1 MKVEE
6 IERLLAEFYEGNT
19 TESQEEA
26 LRDYFRTTEVPE
38 HLLKDKEIFLSLYQA
53 ADRDVEV
60 PAGLGDKLS
69 LLIDEKAEEEQRF
82 FRPNNAKRNWRWIG
96 GIAATVLLLIGIGY
110 GVDRLGNDVCPP
122 TPQDTFSDPEEAY
135 RVLQATLLE
144 VSTNLNQ
151 GIAQIKETQV
161 DMKKSESGSKKR
173 NTKINGYETQ
183 QNFIGRCVAAAT
195 PALPGAEKHIQ
206 YL

>member
-38 HLLKDKEIFLSLYQA
+38 HLQKDKEIFLSLNQG

-69 LLIDEKAEEEQRF
+69 RLIDEKAEEEQRF
-82 FRPNNAKRNWRWIG
+82 FRP
-96 GIAATVLLLIGIGY
+96 
-110 GVDRLGNDVCPP
+110 
-122 TPQDTFSDPEEAY
+122 
-135 RVLQATLLE
+135 
-144 VSTNLNQ
+144 
-151 GIAQIKETQV
+151 
-161 DMKKSESGSKKR
+161 KKR
-173 NTKINGYETQ
+173 NAKINDYETQ
-183 QNFIGRCVAAAT
+183 QDFIGRCAADAP
-195 PALPGAEKHIQ
+195 PALPGAEKYIQ
-206 YL
+206 YV

>member
-38 HLLKDKEIFLSLYQA
+38 HLQKDKEIFLSLNQG

-69 LLIDEKAEEEQRF
+69 RLMKRLKK
-82 FRPNNAKRNWRWIG
+82 NNVSSDLTNPDVTGAG
-96 GIAATVLLLIGIGY
+96 
-110 GVDRLGNDVCPP
+110 LG
-122 TPQDTFSDPEEAY
+122 
-135 RVLQATLLE
+135 VLQ
-144 VSTNLNQ
+144 Q
-151 GIAQIKETQV
+151 P
-161 DMKKSESGSKKR
+161 
-173 NTKINGYETQ
+173 YW
-183 QNFIGRCVAAAT
+183 
-195 PALPGAEKHIQ
+195 
-206 YL
+206 

>member
-38 HLLKDKEIFLSLYQA
+38 HLQRIKKFFFSLNQG

-69 LLIDEKAEEEQRF
+69 RLIDEKAEEEQRF
-82 FRPNNAKRNWRWIG
+82 FRPNKSRRNWRWIG
-96 GIAATVLLLIGIGY
+96 SVAATILVIIGIGY
-110 GVDRLGNDVCPP
+110 GVENLGKMCVRPHRRIH
-122 TPQDTFSDPEEAY
+122 SLI
-135 RVLQATLLE
+135 R
-144 VSTNLNQ
+144 
-151 GIAQIKETQV
+151 
-161 DMKKSESGSKKR
+161 KKLIRFCK
-173 NTKINGYETQ
+173 
-183 QNFIGRCVAAAT
+183 
-195 PALPGAEKHIQ
+195 PL
-206 YL
+206 

>member
-38 HLLKDKEIFLSLYQA
+38 HLQKDKEIFLSLNQG

-69 LLIDEKAEEEQRF
+69 RLIDEKADEEQRF
-82 FRPNNAKRNWRWIG
+82 FSPNKSKRNWRWIG

-161 DMKKSESGSKKR
+161 DMKKVNQEVKK
-173 NTKINGYETQ
+173 E
-183 QNFIGRCVAAAT
+183 
-195 PALPGAEKHIQ
+195 IQ
-206 YL
+206 R

>member
-38 HLLKDKEIFLSLYQA
+38 HLQKDKEIFLSLNQG
-53 ADRDVEV
+53 ADSDVEV

-69 LLIDEKAEEEQRF
+69 RLIDEKAEEEQRF
-82 FRPNNAKRNWRWIG
+82 FRPNKSRRNWRWIG
-96 GIAATVLLLIGIGY
+96 SVAATILVIIGIGY
-110 GVDRLGNDVCPP
+110 GVENLGKDVCPP

-135 RVLQATLLE
+135 QVLQATLIE

-151 GIAQIKETQV
+151 GIAQVKETQM
-161 DMKKSESGSKKR
+161 DMKKVNQEVKKEMQR
-173 NTKINGYETQ
+173 
-183 QNFIGRCVAAAT
+183 
-195 PALPGAEKHIQ
+195 
-206 YL
+206 

>member
-38 HLLKDKEIFLSLYQA
+38 HLQKDKEIFLSLNQG

-69 LLIDEKAEEEQRF
+69 RLKK
-82 FRPNNAKRNWRWIG
+82 NNVSSGLTNPDVTGAG
-96 GIAATVLLLIGIGY
+96 
-110 GVDRLGNDVCPP
+110 LG
-122 TPQDTFSDPEEAY
+122 
-135 RVLQATLLE
+135 VLQ
-144 VSTNLNQ
+144 Q
-151 GIAQIKETQV
+151 P
-161 DMKKSESGSKKR
+161 
-173 NTKINGYETQ
+173 YW
-183 QNFIGRCVAAAT
+183 
-195 PALPGAEKHIQ
+195 
-206 YL
+206 

>member
-6 IERLLAEFYEGNT
+6 IERLLTEFYEGDT

-38 HLLKDKEIFLSLYQA
+38 HLLKDKEIFLSLYQT
-53 ADRDVEV
+53 ADRAVEV

-82 FRPNNAKRNWRWIG
+82 FRPNKAKRNWRWIG

-110 GVDRLGNDVCPP
+110 GVDSLGNDVCPP

-151 GIAQIKETQV
+151 GIAQVKEMQV
-161 DMKKSESGSKKR
+161 DMKKVNQEVKK
-173 NTKINGYETQ
+173 E
-183 QNFIGRCVAAAT
+183 
-195 PALPGAEKHIQ
+195 IQ
-206 YL
+206 R

>member
-38 HLLKDKEIFLSLYQA
+38 HLQRIKKFFLSLNQG

-69 LLIDEKAEEEQRF
+69 RLIDEKAEEEQRF
-82 FRPNNAKRNWRWIG
+82 FRPNKSRRTGAG
-96 GIAATVLLLIGIGY
+96 
-110 GVDRLGNDVCPP
+110 LG
-122 TPQDTFSDPEEAY
+122 
-135 RVLQATLLE
+135 VLQ
-144 VSTNLNQ
+144 Q
-151 GIAQIKETQV
+151 P
-161 DMKKSESGSKKR
+161 
-173 NTKINGYETQ
+173 Y
-183 QNFIGRCVAAAT
+183 
-195 PALPGAEKHIQ
+195 
-206 YL
+206 

>member
-38 HLLKDKEIFLSLYQA
+38 HLQKDKEIFLSLNQG

-69 LLIDEKAEEEQRF
+69 RLIDEKAEEEQRF
-82 FRPNNAKRNWRWIG
+82 FRPAHDGFSVCFRSDKR
-96 GIAATVLLLIGIGY
+96 
-110 GVDRLGNDVCPP
+110 
-122 TPQDTFSDPEEAY
+122 
-135 RVLQATLLE
+135 
-144 VSTNLNQ
+144 
-151 GIAQIKETQV
+151 IAQLQPFKHKFIQL
-161 DMKKSESGSKKR
+161 GGPP
-173 NTKINGYETQ
+173 N
-183 QNFIGRCVAAAT
+183 IGRHKVKAVRNINFRSRNQFLRIQCRFDDLKAAGAAA
-195 PALPGAEKHIQ
+195 
-206 YL
+206 